1 MPFPASCKNTA
12 STPGWF
18 VAPELPIYGPQAE
31 LLQQVS
37 QKEYAE
43 DTAFWSL
50 KSAEEFSARRRT
62 TTLFLANSSTSK
74 NSYAWV
80 DISQTLWDELRH
92 VLETENPKTI
102 AVNNHPQI
110 AFASGLHAGE
120 LDAMK
125 EGLGKEWAD
134 RFVSEP
140 MVAVE
145 YIATM
150 PASRAEWYHRLQST
164 AWAVI
169 SEAFSERVIQPGVT
183 TTKVRP
189 SSHPINHHLTLNRT
203 SNGGCATNSNN
214 STTLPGSTPT

>member
-1 MPFPASCKNTA
+1 MDGRARDGMRFPASCKNTA

-18 VAPELPIYGPQAE
+18 VPLELPLSRHQTE

-62 TTLFLANSSTSK
+62 TTLFLANSSTGK
-74 NSYAWV
+74 NSYTWV
-80 DISQTLWDELRH
+80 DISYNLWNELRE
-92 VLETENPKTI
+92 VLDTENPKTI
-102 AVNNHPQI
+102 AVNDHPQI

-120 LDAMK
+120 LDTMRD
-125 EGLGKEWAD
+125 GLGKGWTD
-134 RFVSEP
+134 RFVSKP

-169 SEAFSERVIQPGVT
+169 SEAFSEKVIEPGVT
-183 TTKVRP
+183 TTKVP
-189 SSHPINHHLTLNRT
+189 TFFLNT
-203 SNGGCATNSNN
+203 
-214 STTLPGSTPT
+214 

>member
-1 MPFPASCKNTA
+1 
-12 STPGWF
+12 
-18 VAPELPIYGPQAE
+18 

-50 KSAEEFSARRRT
+50 KSAEAFSARRRT

-74 NSYAWV
+74 DSYTWV
-80 DISQTLWDELRH
+80 DISQNLWDELRD
-92 VLETENPKTI
+92 VLDTENPKAI
-102 AVNNHPQI
+102 AVNTHPQI
-110 AFASGLHAGE
+110 AFSSGLHAGE
-120 LDAMK
+120 LDAIRD
-125 EGLGKEWAD
+125 GLGKEWAD
-134 RFVSEP
+134 RFVSKP

-183 TTKVRP
+183 TTKVR
-189 SSHPINHHLTLNRT
+189 SFST
-203 SNGGCATNSNN
+203 SMNIIQ
-214 STTLPGSTPT
+214 L

>member
-1 MPFPASCKNTA
+1 M
-12 STPGWF
+12 
-18 VAPELPIYGPQAE
+18 
-31 LLQQVS
+31 S

-62 TTLFLANSSTSK
+62 TTLFLANSSTGK
-74 NSYAWV
+74 DSYTWV
-80 DISQTLWDELRH
+80 DITHNLWNELRE
-92 VLETENPKTI
+92 VLDTENPKTI

-120 LDAMK
+120 LDAMRD
-125 EGLGKEWAD
+125 GLGKGWAD
-134 RFVSEP
+134 RFVSKP

-169 SEAFSERVIQPGVT
+169 SEAFSEKVIEPGVT

-189 SSHPINHHLTLNRT
+189 SSTPPCTTVLTTTRT
-203 SNGGCATNSNN
+203 SNGGCVTNSNN
-214 STTLPGSTPT
+214 STTRPGSTPT